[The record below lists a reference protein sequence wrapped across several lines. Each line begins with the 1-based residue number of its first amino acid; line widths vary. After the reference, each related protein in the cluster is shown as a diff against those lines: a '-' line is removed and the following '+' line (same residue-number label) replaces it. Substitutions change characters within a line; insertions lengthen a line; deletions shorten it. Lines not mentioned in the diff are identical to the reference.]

1 MRAKQVTEDVPN
13 PAHNC
18 LCLIAPVVAALGGPW
33 LYVLPMLLIGGVAG
47 IVMLIRPS
55 RHLRQMGLSLLIGSA
70 LSLVYLVAVV
80 GSGW

>member
-1 MRAKQVTEDVPN
+1 MRAKRVTEDVPS

-33 LYVLPMLLIGGVAG
+33 SYVLPMLLVGGLAG
-47 IVMLIRPS
+47 IVMLIPPS
-55 RHLRQMGLSLLIGSA
+55 RHVRQMGLSLLIGSA
-70 LSLVYLVAVV
+70 LSFVYLVAAV